1 MRVLIAAG
9 GTGGHIYPGIAVAQ
23 EIMRRDANSK
33 VHFVGTARGL
43 ETRLVPQAGFELSLI
58 ESAGL
63 KNVSLGARMK
73 GLVILPRSFVSTRR
87 LLRTFQP
94 DVVVGAGGYVSGPV
108 VLTAA
113 LTNRP
118 TMVME
123 SNALPGWTNRMLA
136 RFVDRAA
143 VSFEQA
149 VPYFRGKAKVTGNPV
164 RREFFEI
171 PPKRREAGKFSLL
184 VFGGSQGARA
194 INEAMVVALPK
205 LKDIPGVLRI
215 KHQTGPADFEKVKA
229 AYAAAG
235 WDERG
240 AVRSYIDNMMADFGE
255 ADLVLCRA
263 GATTTAELIAA
274 GKASIMVPF
283 PHAADDHQRKNA
295 EALQTAGAA
304 RMILQHELSGGRL
317 ATEIERLVQ
326 SPQEIDRMEEASR
339 KLAHGDAAAA
349 AVDMIEELGHKRHKK
364 HKRENEKKSP
374 GSPTD

>member
-23 EIMRRDANSK
+23 EIMRRDATSQ

-63 KNVSLGARMK
+63 KNVRLGARLK
-73 GLVILPRSFVSTRR
+73 GIAVLPKSFVSTRK
-87 LLRTFQP
+87 LLRQFQP

-113 LTNRP
+113 MMNRP
-118 TMVME
+118 TLVME
-123 SNALPGWTNRMLA
+123 SNALPGWTNRVLA

-149 VPYFRGKAKVTGNPV
+149 LPYFRGKAKVTGNPV
-164 RREFFEI
+164 RRAFFEI
-171 PPKRREAGKFSLL
+171 PPKRREPGKFSLL

-194 INEAMVVALPK
+194 INEAMVAALPR
-205 LKDIPGVLRI
+205 LKAMPGELRI
-215 KHQTGPADFEKVKA
+215 KHQTGPADFEKVQA

-235 WDERG
+235 WGER
-240 AVRSYIDNMMADFGE
+240 ADVRSYIDNMMADFAA

-283 PHAADDHQRKNA
+283 PFAADDHQRKNA
-295 EALQTAGAA
+295 EALAAAGAA
-304 RMILQHELSGGRL
+304 RMILQEELSGDRL
-317 ATEIERLVQ
+317 AEEIEKLVQ
-326 SPQEIDRMEEASR
+326 SPEELDRMEAAGR
-339 KLAHGDAAAA
+339 NLAHGDAAVT
-349 AVDMIEELGHKRHKK
+349 AVDMIEELSHKK
-364 HKRENEKKSP
+364 AQKTQE
-374 GSPTD
+374 

>member
-33 VHFVGTARGL
+33 VRFVGTARGL
-43 ETRLVPQAGFELSLI
+43 ETRLVPQAGFELTLI

-63 KNVSLGARMK
+63 KNVSLGARLR
-73 GLVILPRSFVSTRR
+73 GLGILPKSFISTRK
-87 LLRTFQP
+87 LLRQFQP

-118 TMVME
+118 TLVME

-149 VPYFRGKAKVTGNPV
+149 LPYFRGKAKVTGNPV

-171 PPKRREAGKFSLL
+171 PAKRREPGKFSLL

-194 INEAMVVALPK
+194 INEAMVAALPK
-205 LKDIPGVLRI
+205 LKEIPGALRI
-215 KHQTGPADFEKVKA
+215 KHQTGAADFEKVKA
-229 AYAAAG
+229 AYVAAG
-235 WDERG
+235 WEEGADVRG
-240 AVRSYIDNMMADFGE
+240 YIDNMMADFAE

-295 EALQTAGAA
+295 EALQSAGAS
-304 RMILQHELSGGRL
+304 RMVLQHELSGERL
-317 ATEIERLVQ
+317 ATEIGRLVQ
-326 SPQEIDRMEEASR
+326 SPEDIDRMEQASR

-349 AVDMIEELGHKRHKK
+349 AVDMIEELSHKK
-364 HKRENEKKSP
+364 AQKQSTKR
-374 GSPTD
+374 